1 MNKTI
6 CIIPARKGSKRIKNK
21 NLKFFCGKPII
32 SHVIQNLKKFNMFD
46 KIVVSTNSKKIE
58 NIAKELGIEVLIRSE
73 KLSNDFTD
81 TKTVIVDAI
90 KKLEKK
96 NLNFNKIVCVYPTSV
111 FLKINHLKL
120 AIKKLKK
127 KTSFVYSAKKYEH
140 TIFRSFYKN
149 KNGRVKL
156 NFKIDLNRRT
166 QSFKETYH
174 DAAQF
179 CLGWKNSWLLEK
191 KVFNDR
197 SDFVIFS
204 RLSSYDIDNYEDW
217 KDAEVLWKMKN
228 QFN

>member
-1 MNKTI
+1 VNKTI

-58 NIAKELGIEVLIRSE
+58 NIAKKLGIEVLIRSE

-217 KDAEVLWKMKN
+217 KNAEVLWKIKN

>member
-58 NIAKELGIEVLIRSE
+58 NIAKKLGIEVLIRSE

-217 KDAEVLWKMKN
+217 KNAEVLWKIKN

>member
-46 KIVVSTNSKKIE
+46 KIVVSTNSKKIQ